1 MKTFEQTIKKELG
14 LPNYRREVFNIE
26 GIDHPDSD
34 GECFIELNT
43 GNKEQDLKILERIQE
58 YLKYETREVL
68 YLEACIDIDYARY
81 GLKKYFGSTL
91 CLKLK

>member
-1 MKTFEQTIKKELG
+1 MKTLKTIKKELG
-14 LPNYRREVFNIE
+14 LPNYRKEVFNIE
-26 GIDHPDSD
+26 FIDHAESD

-43 GNKEQDLKILERIQE
+43 GNKDNDLANLKRIQE
-58 YLKYETREVL
+58 YLKLQTKEVL
-68 YLEACIDIDYARY
+68 YLEACIDIDYAGY